1 MAKTFTQ
8 SEMKHEQVQGSGVV
22 LQGGQGDNGRPVL
35 NKIVDIFGGLV
46 VMLILAAIATL
57 LGGCVETRYVAVP
70 VPQSAPA
77 TPVLQAC
84 ADHAANAQRDAFGDK
99 FRALQFDS
107 ADLVLASPSQKV
119 GSQTIGAV
127 YDGNGQWYGR
137 PAGTMGEWRAVRF
150 HCMVSPVG
158 NVVYSFVRAE

>member
-1 MAKTFTQ
+1 MSKQ
-8 SEMKHEQVQGSGVV
+8 SIRREPELV
-22 LQGGQGDNGRPVL
+22 LGGQGDNGRSIL
-35 NKIVDIFGGLV
+35 NRVFEIFGGLV
-46 VMLILAAIATL
+46 VMLVLAAMATL
-57 LGGCVETRYVAVP
+57 LGGCTQTRYVAVP
-70 VPQSAPA
+70 VAPSAPA

-84 ADHAANAQRDAFGDK
+84 ADHAAAAQRTAFGDSFK
-99 FRALQFDS
+99 ALQFDS
-107 ADLVLASPSQKV
+107 ANLVLASPQNKV

-127 YDGNGQWYGR
+127 YDGNGQWFGR

>member
-1 MAKTFTQ
+1 MAKAVMKT
-8 SEMKHEQVQGSGVV
+8 SAEMPVRA
-22 LQGGQGDNGRPVL
+22 GQGHDTKDLVRRA
-35 NKIVDIFGGLV
+35 VDMAGGLV
-46 VMLILAAIATL
+46 VMGLLAAAAAL
-57 LGGCVETRYVAVP
+57 LGACTETRYVAVP

-84 ADHAANAQRDAFGDK
+84 ADHAAAAQRKAFGER

-107 ADLVLASPSQKV
+107 AQLVLASPMNKV
-119 GSQTIGAV
+119 GSQEVGAV

-137 PAGTMGEWRAVRF
+137 QPGTMGEWRAIRF

>member
-1 MAKTFTQ
+1 MAKAG
-8 SEMKHEQVQGSGVV
+8 SKPMAEMPVRA
-22 LQGGQGDNGRPVL
+22 GQGHDNKDLVRRA
-35 NKIVDIFGGLV
+35 VDMAGGLI
-46 VMLILAAIATL
+46 VMGLLAGAAAL
-57 LGGCVETRYVAVP
+57 LGGCTQTRYVAVP
-70 VPQSAPA
+70 VPQDAPA

-84 ADHAANAQRDAFGDK
+84 ADHAAAAQRQAFGER

-107 ADLVLASPSQKV
+107 AQLVLASPMRKV
-119 GSQTIGAV
+119 GSQEVGAV

-137 PAGTMGEWRAVRF
+137 QPGTMGEWRAIRF